1 MNKIKIWHTNA
12 ELKDIL
18 PYGIV
23 FIMRHDGHFRE
34 ASYYGFDIRTG
45 EPKYLCNNLRLDNRD
60 IWIWCK
66 REDLFRK
73 TNLNEVIDKEE
84 KGEQL

>member
-1 MNKIKIWHTNA
+1 MSKPQIWHTA
-12 ELKDIL
+12 DELKDIQ
-18 PYGIV
+18 PYSIV
-23 FIMRHDGHFRE
+23 FITRHDYHFRE
-34 ASYYGFDIRTG
+34 ASYDGFDIHTG

-73 TNLNEVIDKEE
+73 TNLNEVIDKF
-84 KGEQL
+84 G